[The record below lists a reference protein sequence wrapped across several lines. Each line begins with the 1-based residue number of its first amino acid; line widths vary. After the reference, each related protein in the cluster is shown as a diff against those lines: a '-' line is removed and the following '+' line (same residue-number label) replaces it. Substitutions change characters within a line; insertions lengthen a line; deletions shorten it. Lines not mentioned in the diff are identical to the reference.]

1 MLRLLLLG
9 KDPRKVI
16 EFIPDGD
23 TIPILYDFYDKMAAD
38 YFSKIEGDHRRIFS
52 LIHTPDQRKKISKR
66 FLPRF
71 SQIAFLVQMTHMDIE
86 EEVEKIKGE
95 KLTKEDKEEIKYRS
109 KYARNWLD
117 KYAPEDYKYEL
128 KEKEI
133 PEVAKNLSEGQ
144 KRALKILLNYVKSQK
159 KLDGQELHT
168 KLHDIKK
175 ESGIDPK
182 ELFSAIYLI
191 FLGKD
196 SGPKAGWFLSVLDRK
211 FLENRLE
218 DVIK

>member
-1 MLRLLLLG
+1 MLG
-9 KDPRKVI
+9 KDPKKVI
-16 EFIPDGD
+16 DFIPDGD
-23 TIPILYDFYDKMAAD
+23 TIPILYDLYDKMASE
-38 YFSKIEGDHRRIFS
+38 YFSKTEGDYQRIFS
-52 LIHTPDQRKKISKR
+52 LIHASEKINER

-71 SQIAFLVQMTHMDIE
+71 SQIAFLVQMPHMDIK
-86 EEVEKIKGE
+86 EEVEKIKGA
-95 KLTKEDKEEIKYRS
+95 KLTIEDEEEISYRA

-133 PEVAKNLSEGQ
+133 PEVAKSLNQ
-144 KRALKILLNYVKSQK
+144 KQKGTLKILLDYVKSQK

-175 ESGIDPK
+175 ESGTDPK
-182 ELFSAIYLI
+182 EFFSAIYLL

-211 FLENRLE
+211 FLEKRLE